1 MRFPLAALVFI
12 ALLFVA
18 GVGYAVTSFVLSEI
32 ESELTS
38 ASSLAFLGGN
48 AAAFQANIE
57 ALNLAFS
64 VGFVIF
70 FFFLVAAFV
79 VDALRYERKEYY
91 PPGGD
96 Y

>member
-18 GVGYAVTSFVLSEI
+18 GIGYAVTSFVLSEI
-32 ESELTS
+32 EAELTK
-38 ASSLAFLGGN
+38 ASSLALLGGN
-48 AAAFQANIE
+48 TAAFQANIA
-57 ALNLAFS
+57 ALNLAFG

-79 VDALRYERKEYY
+79 VDALRYERKEFY
-91 PPGGD
+91 PPGGH